1 MAESVKEVVPETR
14 PRGQRRGLDRLRA
27 SGEGQVSQVSQAV
40 PARTAVRDAAPT
52 AVPQTET
59 SKASEASEASE
70 VSVPTD
76 VLDGRDDVVLDQ
88 PAPAEAV
95 VAPDD
100 TQDAATLIA
109 TEQTVPEKTLPEKTL
124 PETTV
129 PEPTLPETTL
139 PRGTAPST
147 SAHVAAGRPG
157 RVLLAVIALLALLVA
172 FLGYRFWHTHSA
184 AQADKRHYAQLNT
197 VDARNQA
204 VLSAARQ
211 ASVTL
216 LTYDYR
222 HLDKDFAAVLNGSTG
237 GFKQD
242 FASKQATA
250 KTLFAQGKAIANGQ
264 VLDAAVVSSTP
275 DSATALVVI
284 DQTVKNVSV
293 PNGTTKHYRM
303 QLKLNKVGSSW
314 LVSDVEFPA

>member
-27 SGEGQVSQVSQAV
+27 SGEGQASPAA

-52 AVPQTET
+52 AVPQAATSET
-59 SKASEASEASE
+59 SGAPE
-70 VSVPTD
+70 VSVPAD
-76 VLDGRDDVVLDQ
+76 VLDARDEVVLEA
-88 PAPAEAV
+88 PAPAGAV
-95 VAPDD
+95 AAPVD
-100 TQDAATLIA
+100 TLDATTLVA
-109 TEQTVPEKTLPEKTL
+109 TE
-124 PETTV
+124 ETQ
-129 PEPTLPETTL
+129 PG
-139 PRGTAPST
+139 GTAPAST
-147 SAHVAAGRPG
+147 SQQVAGGRPS
-157 RVLLAVIALLALLVA
+157 RVLIAVIALLALLVA

-222 HLDKDFAAVLNGSTG
+222 HLDQDFAAVLNGSTG
-237 GFKQD
+237 GFKKD

-264 VLDAAVVSSTP
+264 VLDAAVASSTP
-275 DSATALVVI
+275 NSATALVVI

-303 QLKLNKVGSSW
+303 QLKLNKVGTSW

>member
-27 SGEGQVSQVSQAV
+27 SGEGQASPAA

-52 AVPQTET
+52 AVPQAATSET
-59 SKASEASEASE
+59 SEMSGAPE
-70 VSVPTD
+70 VSVPAD
-76 VLDGRDDVVLDQ
+76 DFDARDEVVLEAPT
-88 PAPAEAV
+88 PAGAV
-95 VAPDD
+95 GAPVE
-100 TQDAATLIA
+100 TLDATTLA
-109 TEQTVPEKTLPEKTL
+109 TE
-124 PETTV
+124 ETQ
-129 PEPTLPETTL
+129 PG
-139 PRGTAPST
+139 GTAPAST
-147 SAHVAAGRPG
+147 SQQVAGGRPS
-157 RVLLAVIALLALLVA
+157 RVLIAVIALLALLVA

-222 HLDKDFAAVLNGSTG
+222 HLDQDFAAVLNGSTG

-275 DSATALVVI
+275 SSATALVVI